1 MPRKTIALVTAAV
14 AVTLLAGCS
23 STQAGPAEGSSAA
36 PQAPRT
42 TAAAAPEQT
51 EAEACALVEDRTQ
64 AFRSGATT
72 PTTDA
77 ERVELVR
84 SFTDQID
91 AVLPDITN
99 DEVHDALSTFRD
111 GADTLADRV
120 ESEGSASPESLEAF
134 QRTVAQV
141 SAVCD

>member
-14 AVTLLAGCS
+14 AVALLAGCS
-23 STQAGPAEGSSAA
+23 SSQAGPAEGSSRT
-36 PQAPRT
+36 PEAPRT
-42 TAAAAPEQT
+42 TAAAAEQT

-77 ERVELVR
+77 ERVQLVR

-99 DEVHDALSTFRD
+99 QEVHDALSTFRD

>member
-1 MPRKTIALVTAAV
+1 MSRKTIALATAAV

-23 STQAGPAEGSSAA
+23 SSQSGPSGASSRT
-36 PQAPRT
+36 PEAPRT
-42 TAAAAPEQT
+42 TAAAAEQT

-77 ERVELVR
+77 ERVQLVR

-91 AVLPDITN
+91 AVLPDVTN
-99 DEVHDALSTFRD
+99 QEVHDALSTFRD
-111 GADTLADRV
+111 GAETLADRIDA
-120 ESEGSASPESLEAF
+120 EGGASPESLEAF